1 MIVLSLA
8 VASMFG
14 SCNFL
19 DVDRY
24 FSDEIKIDS
33 VFNSTRNVEAYMWGI
48 TNYFGDEGSIHQ
60 NADTRVRWLP
70 TRLSPCTRTLHG
82 YNGLRLVLNEINA
95 SNLYSFET
103 MYKNSYIAIRKC
115 NTLFQRIDEAAD
127 MTAIDRAEIMATTR
141 FLRAYAYYKIL
152 TVFGPPIIVGDE
164 VIPSNEE
171 LVAYDCTRS
180 TYDELWSIFAR
191 NLRLRPYLCRDASDH
206 GVRPSDEGCRLWT
219 YRPYTPLSRQ
229 PAVQWRSRSQALLRY
244 VEAQL
249 G

>member
-1 MIVLSLA
+1 MKRLYMIVLSLA

-60 NADTRVRWLP
+60 NADTPGPLA
-70 TRLSPCTRTLHG
+70 TDEAFTMYETLHG

-103 MYKNSYIAIRKC
+103 MYRNSYIAIRKC

-152 TVFGPPIIVGDE
+152 TVFGPPII
-164 VIPSNEE
+164 
-171 LVAYDCTRS
+171 
-180 TYDELWSIFAR
+180 IF
-191 NLRLRPYLCRDASDH
+191 
-206 GVRPSDEGCRLWT
+206 
-219 YRPYTPLSRQ
+219 
-229 PAVQWRSRSQALLRY
+229 
-244 VEAQL
+244 
-249 G
+249 